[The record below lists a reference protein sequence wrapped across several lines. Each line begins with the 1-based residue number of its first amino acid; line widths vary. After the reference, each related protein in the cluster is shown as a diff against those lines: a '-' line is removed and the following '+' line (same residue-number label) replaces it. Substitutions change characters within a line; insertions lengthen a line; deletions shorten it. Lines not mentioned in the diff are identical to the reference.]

1 MELKTATMIALILT
15 SIYVLFDLIIF
26 ASNYSF
32 YFQSFDSRA
41 GEAALHLL
49 YRLAGFA
56 WEGGL
61 IFFFAVL
68 YSKQKQQ

>member
-15 SIYVLFDLIIF
+15 CIYLLFDLIFF
-26 ASNYSF
+26 ATTASL
-32 YFQSFDSRA
+32 YFQSLDS
-41 GEAALHLL
+41 GGKEAALYLL
-49 YRLAGFA
+49 YRLTGFA

-61 IFFFAVL
+61 IFFLAVL

>member
-15 SIYVLFDLIIF
+15 CVYLLFNLINF
-26 ASNYSF
+26 ATMASY
-32 YFQSFDSRA
+32 YFRNLDSGG
-41 GEAALHLL
+41 GEAALNLL
-49 YRLAGFA
+49 WRLAGVA